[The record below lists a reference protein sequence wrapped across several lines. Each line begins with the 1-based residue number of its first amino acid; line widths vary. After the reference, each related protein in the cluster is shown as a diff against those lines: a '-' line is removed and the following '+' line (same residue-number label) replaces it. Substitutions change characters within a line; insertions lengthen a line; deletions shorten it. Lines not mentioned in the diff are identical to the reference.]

1 MNDLKTLFQDIKNIF
16 KEEGVDTTDTKEV
29 LEATIEAE
37 ETKEVVE
44 ETTEETT
51 KEEMAETVKEKFE
64 DIVLADGSVAV
75 AEPDVSLGAAVV
87 VSVDDEMVPAPDG
100 NHELAD
106 GRVITTEGGVITA
119 IEEPEAEAEPEVDE
133 EPEAEMNV
141 EKPLNE
147 AQEREAKKIIE
158 SIVTERVF
166 SMEATLSEENEEL
179 KNKVAKLET
188 AFKGL
193 LELTEKLVE
202 KPTTETAKKKRSGF
216 AKLKKDKKDIIEV
229 LKNKN
234 IIN

>member
-29 LEATIEAE
+29 LEATIKAD
-37 ETKEVVE
+37 K
-44 ETTEETT
+44 
-51 KEEMAETVKEKFE
+51 KIINEKFE

-100 NHELAD
+100 DHELAD
-106 GRVITTEGGVITA
+106 GRIITTEGGVITA
-119 IEEPEAEAEPEVDE
+119 IEEAEVEEPEAEAEAE
-133 EPEAEMNV
+133 EPVAEGEDAEM
-141 EKPLNE
+141 KAKRPLSKE
-147 AQEREAKKIIE
+147 QEREAKKIIE

-166 SMEATLSEENEEL
+166 SMEATLSVENEEL
-179 KNKVAKLET
+179 KSKITRLET
-188 AFKGL
+188 AFKSL
-193 LELTEKLVE
+193 LDLTEKLIE

-216 AKLKKDKKDIIEV
+216 AKLKKEKKDIIEV
-229 LKNKN
+229 LKSKN